1 MMLVARAGIEPATF
15 RFSGGSDLRSET
27 FVLVKLD
34 ELDPSW
40 GFRARIT
47 NAVADTE
54 RMKTIRP

>member
-1 MMLVARAGIEPATF
+1 MMLVARAG
-15 RFSGGSDLRSET
+15 SET

-47 NAVADTE
+47 NAVPDTE